1 MDGDGSTLTHDG
13 IFPENLQKLIY
24 SNPQIKWIMATGRSL
39 DLLERTPI
47 IPFLSHDVPHVLDGG
62 SRIMNLSGEV
72 VCEYP
77 ISAHELSLFFG
88 QLPIEK
94 IEFLYYYLDN
104 QRRFF
109 YSPDLSKWENNHPIF
124 NSSRRT
130 QDMQEF
136 HDFTLEHPPTKV
148 FMRMREAIHLHG
160 VHWNQNESNIDLTA
174 HGVNKGSACCE
185 LLKIL
190 NASAAEVA
198 FVFNDKNDLPV
209 IKHEHLQDITTIK
222 VGDFLPDVAADYS
235 VATPYQVAEILAS
248 LINS

>member
-109 YSPDLSKWENNHPIF
+109 YSPDLSKWENKNIYHFPNKDMKLENIIQQQI
-124 NSSRRT
+124 NILIWKCLSS
-130 QDMQEF
+130 M
-136 HDFTLEHPPTKV
+136 
-148 FMRMREAIHLHG
+148 
-160 VHWNQNESNIDLTA
+160 
-174 HGVNKGSACCE
+174 
-185 LLKIL
+185 
-190 NASAAEVA
+190 
-198 FVFNDKNDLPV
+198 
-209 IKHEHLQDITTIK
+209 
-222 VGDFLPDVAADYS
+222 
-235 VATPYQVAEILAS
+235 
-248 LINS
+248 LIIY